1 MQSERQ
7 MRAFDTALRRPYT
20 RVAHRG
26 LGGAVGNARLSSL
39 VGLVLLV
46 GLAVEGATIPMIH
59 RFLTLHI
66 FVGMLLLG
74 PVALKLCST
83 GYRFGRYYGR
93 GREYVK
99 LGPPAPLMRF
109 LIAPVLVSS
118 TIVLFGTGVVLL
130 AVAHRGTV
138 LLLHKASFIVWF
150 GAMTIHVLT
159 YTPRAARY
167 VLADVGRRRADGRLL
182 RVALALLAL
191 GVGVGV
197 ALATYRLGA
206 PWVHMQR

>member
-1 MQSERQ
+1 MQSEQ
-7 MRAFDTALRRPYT
+7 QVQALHTALRRPHT

-39 VGLVLLV
+39 IGLVLLV

-59 RFLTLHI
+59 RFLTLHV

-83 GYRFGRYYGR
+83 GYRFGRYYAHGR
-93 GREYVK
+93 DYVK

-109 LIAPVLVSS
+109 MVAPVLVSS
-118 TIVLFGTGVVLL
+118 TTVLFGTGVVLL
-130 AVAHRGTV
+130 AVPHRGTV

-150 GAMTIHVLT
+150 AAMTIHVLT

-167 VLADVGRRRADGRLL
+167 VLADLERRRADGRRL
-182 RVALALLAL
+182 RFALALLAL

-206 PWVHMQR
+206 PWAHVQR